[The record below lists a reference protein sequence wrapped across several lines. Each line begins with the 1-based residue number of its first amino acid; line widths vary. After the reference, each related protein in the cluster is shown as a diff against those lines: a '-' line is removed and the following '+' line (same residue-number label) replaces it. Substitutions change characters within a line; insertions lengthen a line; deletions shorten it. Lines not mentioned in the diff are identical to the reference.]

1 MCFLSCDG
9 LKQWFPISIKIIKVF
24 LSILQGSISWLV
36 NVLSNNEQYIKV
48 FQYLLVLVNIS

>member
-9 LKQWFPISIKIIKVF
+9 LKQWFPRSIKIIKVF